1 MKLPWQRK
9 ETPDSDASAQRIE
22 VELPDEYKKRL
33 EKAVSKE
40 DFESFTDQIR
50 NSMKAITDRY
60 SREDEQREAARRA
73 EAARQTDAQ
82 RPTDEQIN
90 ELMVTNPAE
99 AVRQLMKG
107 PSEAQSTAILSVR
120 ADQLKREVYE
130 DQEKYPYYTGDIK
143 AEVDKL
149 LDAQTLQARN
159 DRSVIEHAYL
169 STVGRHS
176 RELLDGK
183 LKSRYAA
190 PEGSRGTSGGSLG
203 QGAATQPRTIEADER
218 KAADLLG
225 FDHAEYV
232 KMLDEAGIG
241 NV

>member
-9 ETPDSDASAQRIE
+9 DSPDGESAQRIE
-22 VELPDEYKKRL
+22 VELPDSYKKKL
-33 EKAVSKE
+33 EGAVSKE
-40 DFESFTDQIR
+40 DFDTFTDQIR
-50 NSMKAITDRY
+50 NSMKSITDRY
-60 SREDEQREAARRA
+60 SREDEAREAARRA
-73 EAARQTDAQ
+73 EAQRQAEGAK
-82 RPTDEQIN
+82 PTDEQIN
-90 ELMVTNPAE
+90 EMMVTNPAE

-107 PSEAQSTAILSVR
+107 PSEAQSSAILTIR

-143 AEVDKL
+143 AEIDKL

-183 LKSRYAA
+183 LKSRYAS
-190 PEGSRGTSGGSLG
+190 PEGSRGTNGGSLG
-203 QGAATQPRTIEADER
+203 GGAASGPRTIEADER

>member
-9 ETPDSDASAQRIE
+9 ESDEPDGKTKIE
-22 VELPDEYKKRL
+22 VELPDEYKKKL
-33 EKAVSKE
+33 EGAVSKT
-40 DFESFTDQIR
+40 DFDTFTDQIR
-50 NSMKAITDRY
+50 NSMKSITDRY
-60 SREDEQREAARRA
+60 SREDEMREQARRA
-73 EAARQTDAQ
+73 EAAKQAEGAK
-82 RPTDEQIN
+82 PTDEQIN

-107 PSEAQSTAILSVR
+107 QSDAQNSAILTVH
-120 ADQLKREVYE
+120 AGQLKREVFE

-143 AEVDKL
+143 SEVDKL

-203 QGAATQPRTIEADER
+203 QGAATTPRVIGDDEK

-225 FDHAEYV
+225 FDHAEYA